1 MKPATISSF
10 LGVRNVAQSRKQ
22 PLGAL
27 AEAVNVDVDDEGVIV
42 SRLGYAKSLAL
53 TSVTAAFAPVNAD
66 VAYVVD
72 NGTLKQIT
80 PGLQSISLGSVSTKD
95 THWLEIGMRIFMST
109 GYLID
114 NGELKAWFIDPPNPP
129 LIQITSGNLPAG
141 QYQITFTTLA
151 DDGRES
157 PSCAVSTLNLSAD
170 SGLQLSGVDQCNVYL
185 SDANGSNLYYVG
197 YEVDYIGNMDAS
209 TPIDPSLMLTSYP
222 EGDLGPIAFYDACVY
237 VSQYDPVLAV
247 STIYASKP
255 FFWHVFDVFEDY
267 IQVPGEV
274 RMLYGYSEGLLI
286 GTDRDIWAYNGEAIS
301 KLAKYGVPPG
311 HGLAA
316 DKDGTVMFQT
326 YRGICTLPFKNL
338 TIDKAIFPAGNYCS
352 TAIVNDRAFDKFIIL
367 TDGTGESELST
378 V

>member
-197 YEVDYIGNMDAS
+197 YEVRKAVNNWNSRICAELIYIRLSKGTNNHCIAESAEDARS
-209 TPIDPSLMLTSYP
+209 IS
-222 EGDLGPIAFYDACVY
+222 
-237 VSQYDPVLAV
+237 
-247 STIYASKP
+247 
-255 FFWHVFDVFEDY
+255 
-267 IQVPGEV
+267 
-274 RMLYGYSEGLLI
+274 
-286 GTDRDIWAYNGEAIS
+286 NGF
-301 KLAKYGVPPG
+301 
-311 HGLAA
+311 AA
-316 DKDGTVMFQT
+316 TQ
-326 YRGICTLPFKNL
+326 L
-338 TIDKAIFPAGNYCS
+338 
-352 TAIVNDRAFDKFIIL
+352 KFI
-367 TDGTGESELST
+367 TAKKDRCSAKVGDRCFRCKTCT
-378 V
+378 N